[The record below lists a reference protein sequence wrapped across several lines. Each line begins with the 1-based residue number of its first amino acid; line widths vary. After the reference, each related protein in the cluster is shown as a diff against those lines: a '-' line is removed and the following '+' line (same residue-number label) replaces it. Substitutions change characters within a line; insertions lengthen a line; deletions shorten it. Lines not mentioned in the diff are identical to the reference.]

1 MLYGG
6 RSAIGAVISSEV
18 DVGRWAAEVARGA
31 VQPRGLGAYAAFL
44 GGIHAG
50 GYGNDV
56 LARRALCQRSIGGHW
71 CGPGTHRAR
80 RDLRDAH
87 IYCARRHVLQRPSS
101 CCIPLGGVYQK
112 GYGVGQHIVAWLA

>member
-18 DVGRWAAEVARGA
+18 DVGRWAAEVARRA

-50 GYGNDV
+50 GYGNDG
-56 LARRALCQRSIGGHW
+56 I
-71 CGPGTHRAR
+71 PTGTTNLNTTQAYHIIIYHR
-80 RDLRDAH
+80 
-87 IYCARRHVLQRPSS
+87 
-101 CCIPLGGVYQK
+101 
-112 GYGVGQHIVAWLA
+112 